1 MSQKTLGC
9 LKCGSN

>member
-9 LKCGSN
+9 LIV